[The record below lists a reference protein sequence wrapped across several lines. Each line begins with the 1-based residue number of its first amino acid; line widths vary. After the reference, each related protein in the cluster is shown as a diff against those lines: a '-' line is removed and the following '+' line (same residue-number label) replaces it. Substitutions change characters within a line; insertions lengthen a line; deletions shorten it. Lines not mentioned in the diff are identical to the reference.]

1 MTQRLLPS
9 PPTTHASHEAGS
21 TLAVS
26 LIFLVLLALI
36 GITAMQGSSMQER
49 MAGNLRDKDVALQK
63 AEAALREAEA
73 FLQDPVLPTFND
85 APGGLHPFMPEWEK
99 EGYWFHDASHQD
111 YLWGADNTAEY
122 SGDDDVALEGAAPRY
137 IIEELPLAP
146 DPSGSLAAD
155 EPVEPNSRFRIT
167 ARAEGGTEDAV
178 VILQTTY
185 RR

>member
-73 FLQDPVLPTFND
+73 FLQNPVLPTFNAPTDGLYSFD
-85 APGGLHPFMPEWEK
+85 ADRNPDS
-99 EGYWFHDASHQD
+99 YWTQDPDSLWTAGAS
-111 YLWGADNTAEY
+111 AEY
-122 SGDDDVALEGAAPRY
+122 SGEDDVALEGAAPRFV
-137 IIEELPLAP
+137 IEELPLAP
-146 DPSGSLAAD
+146 DPEGSLAAD
-155 EPVEPNSRFRIT
+155 EPVEPNSRYRIT
-167 ARAEGGTEDAV
+167 ARAVGGTDDAV